1 MNILTT
7 RWTNQAALGK
17 TLQEYPRPMMVRNE
31 WVCLNGIWDYIITDT
46 RITPADF
53 EDPDSFP
60 FQGQIRVPFS
70 PEAPLSGVM
79 RQLKPDET
87 LWYSLTVLL
96 PWDTINE
103 TTDCLL
109 LHFGAVDQICTV
121 YVNGHHAGYH
131 KGG

>member
-1 MNILTT
+1 M
-7 RWTNQAALGK
+7 AALGK

-70 PEAPLSGVM
+70 PGGTSFRRDAPA
-79 RQLKPDET
+79 K
-87 LWYSLTVLL
+87 
-96 PWDTINE
+96 
-103 TTDCLL
+103 
-109 LHFGAVDQICTV
+109 A
-121 YVNGHHAGYH
+121 
-131 KGG
+131 